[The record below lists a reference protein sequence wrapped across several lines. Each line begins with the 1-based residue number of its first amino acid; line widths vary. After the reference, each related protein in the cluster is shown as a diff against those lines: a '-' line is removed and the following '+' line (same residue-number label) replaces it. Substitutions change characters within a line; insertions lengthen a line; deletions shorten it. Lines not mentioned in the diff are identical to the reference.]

1 VIEMGFRPP
10 LTKAELRE
18 IGIRKN
24 PEDVICLL
32 WEIKRL
38 RAIVLRIDQLQRCL
52 TVGGGP
58 GVLLD
63 GIRNELAVEPCVAE
77 QVRLDPDYN

>member
-1 VIEMGFRPP
+1 MGFRPA
-10 LTKAELRE
+10 LTKTELHE
-18 IGIRKN
+18 VALRKD
-24 PEDVICLL
+24 PEDVVRLL

-52 TVGGGP
+52 TAGGGP

-63 GIRNELAVEPCVAE
+63 GLRSELAVEPCVAE
-77 QVRLDPDYN
+77 QARLGPDYR